1 MKRFLL
7 AAASLGLFSVLCLPN
22 ASAEVVPVRIRLIAA
37 HFAYFNNPDPNG
49 GRLISSSA
57 GFDIAFNLRRFDDSL
72 YTAGVEPRSQKLAC
86 RGSMTYTPA
95 SGAPG
100 CSGDFSFRPDANPGL
115 YPEPVQNG
123 DIVTLQLPGP
133 TITGSGLAA
142 DALVGDRTPGLP
154 FICQV
159 PNSGYFI
166 SGGSPSETYSP
177 KIPGVDPPFGYANVQ
192 FNIKSL
198 PQVLPFTMTYENTR
212 IDGAFSTVSKIV
224 FFGRVEV
231 TEDAPTVPLTPV
243 DALTLGGY
251 SPPADGQPPADPP
264 DDLTPPD
271 AEDFS
276 KWFKDIFP
284 SLSGSIKTAIGKI
297 HSAPAPA
304 ARVAAST
311 SGAIVTKVTPG
322 APFAGS
328 VKVAIVIKPAGA
340 TATPPFPKKFTE
352 NKVAIGTRSLKV
364 VLDSATRKA
373 LKSGKASTVFIL
385 TKATPEGGKSVLL
398 SKRFSL
404 KGTRK

>member
-1 MKRFLL
+1 MKLNLTFVSSIGLI
-7 AAASLGLFSVLCLPN
+7 SLIGLPH
-22 ASAEVVPVRIRLIAA
+22 ASAAVVPVRIRMIAA

-49 GRLISSSA
+49 GKLISSSA
-57 GFDIAFNLRRFDDSL
+57 GFDIAWNLRRFDDSL
-72 YTAGVEPRSQKLAC
+72 YTGGGVEPRYLKLAC

-100 CSGDFSFRPDANPGL
+100 CSSTFTFRPDANPVL

-123 DIVTLQLPGP
+123 EIVTLQIPGP
-133 TITGSGLAA
+133 TISGSGLAV
-142 DALVGDRTPGLP
+142 DALVGDRTPWLP

-159 PNSGYFI
+159 PNSGYVI
-166 SGGSPSETYSP
+166 SGGSPSQTYSP

-251 SPPADGQPPADPP
+251 SPPTAGNPPADPP
-264 DDLTPPD
+264 SDLTPPD
-271 AEDFS
+271 AVDFS
-276 KWFKDIFP
+276 KWFKGIFP
-284 SLSGSIKTAIGKI
+284 ALTNSIQSALSKI
-297 HSAPAPA
+297 HPAPTPFTLA
-304 ARVAAST
+304 AAAS
-311 SGAIVTKVTPG
+311 SSIITKVSPA

-328 VKVAIVIKPAGA
+328 VKIAVVLKPPGT
-340 TATPPFPKKFTE
+340 TASPPFPEKFTE
-352 NKVAIGTRSLKV
+352 NAIVPGTKNLKLT
-364 VLDSATRKA
+364 LDVATRNA
-373 LKSGKASTVFIL
+373 LKSGKAYSVFIL
-385 TKATPEGGKSVLL
+385 TKATPKGGKSVV
-398 SKRFSL
+398 STKRFSL
-404 KGTRK
+404 KASGK